1 VGLGKLKLGEHNMN
15 KLVIQ
20 KLLESFSEL
29 ETAIRSA
36 RIALEK
42 RPNPPAELVE
52 RVENYERILSK
63 QRFLANDLWKHVGTS
78 NWSEVSRHVKLINA
92 LSSMIRDDAREVV
105 VGMRPKLSTEEKELM
120 LS

>member
-1 VGLGKLKLGEHNMN
+1 LGELTVN

-20 KLLESFSEL
+20 KLLESFTEL

-36 RIALEK
+36 RLALTK
-42 RPNPPAELVE
+42 RNDPPKELLE

-63 QRFLANDLWKHVGTS
+63 QRFLATDMWKHVSLS
-78 NWSEVSRHVKLINA
+78 NWGEVGRHVKLINA

-105 VGMRPKLSTEEKELM
+105 IGLRPRLTIEEKEMM

>member
-1 VGLGKLKLGEHNMN
+1 MN

-20 KLLESFSEL
+20 KLLESFTEL

-36 RIALEK
+36 RLALTK
-42 RPNPPAELVE
+42 RNDPPKELLE

-63 QRFLANDLWKHVGTS
+63 QRFLATDMWKHVSLS
-78 NWSEVSRHVKLINA
+78 NWGEVGRHVKLINA

-105 VGMRPKLSTEEKELM
+105 IGLRPRLTIEEKEMM